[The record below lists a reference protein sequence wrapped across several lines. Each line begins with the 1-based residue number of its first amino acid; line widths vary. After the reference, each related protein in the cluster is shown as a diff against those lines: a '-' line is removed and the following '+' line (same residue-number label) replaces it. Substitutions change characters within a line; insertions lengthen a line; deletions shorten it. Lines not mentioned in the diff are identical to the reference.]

1 MSVADPVSAVY
12 QSKDRSNSRFA
23 LKLNSIS
30 RRQGLML
37 VIVGESV
44 LTDYIKSEKFVVF
57 AQFNLE
63 QNLILECRLHMRII
77 TN

>member
-1 MSVADPVSAVY
+1 MSVADPVNAVY

-44 LTDYIKSEKFVVF
+44 LTDYVNF
-57 AQFNLE
+57 
-63 QNLILECRLHMRII
+63 
-77 TN
+77 